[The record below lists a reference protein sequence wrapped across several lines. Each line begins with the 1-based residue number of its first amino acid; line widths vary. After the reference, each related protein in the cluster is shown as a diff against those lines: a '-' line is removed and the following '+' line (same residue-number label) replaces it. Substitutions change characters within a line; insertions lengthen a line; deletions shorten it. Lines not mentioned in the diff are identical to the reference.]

1 MLLVTLSHPNSG
13 WSMVKFSQMLKD
25 AIEQNFDEVT
35 FVKPTNIISERISN
49 SYLRKIAI
57 YFEKKI
63 LFSVYILYVSKRIRA
78 KKLLIADHS
87 DSLLT
92 FLVWGIDRIVVCHDL
107 FAIQAMLGHIQNV
120 NQSIREKFELRLN
133 YQTLKWAKRILAVSN
148 STAKTVKLYLPQ
160 ASVQILP
167 LTVSKVVKSNPSVN
181 LIDSLQ
187 PRHFCILPMNS
198 HWRKNRIAGIRSWSE
213 IRNVIPEFDLKL
225 LIIGNNLDA
234 EELCYLNNSGNFSSL
249 YIKQNIGEEEL
260 SNLYQSCQFVIFT
273 SLYEGFGLPIIESN
287 SHGKLTLH
295 SDIEVL
301 NEIGGTCNV
310 RLKAGDGEN
319 DWLSIWNKLSNSE
332 NRKLAQDY
340 YHKTYSNE
348 LFTLRLK
355 HILTNAE

>member
-1 MLLVTLSHPNSG
+1 
-13 WSMVKFSQMLKD
+13 
-25 AIEQNFDEVT
+25 VT

-49 SYLRKIAI
+49 SYFKKVAI

-63 LFSVYILYVSKRIRA
+63 LFPVYISFISKRIRA

-92 FLVWGIDRIVVCHDL
+92 LFVWGIDRVVVCHDL

-133 YQTLKWAKRILAVSN
+133 YQTLKWAKLIVAVSN
-148 STAKTVKLYLPQ
+148 STAKNVRSYLPEV
-160 ASVQILP
+160 AVEVLP
-167 LTVSKVVKSNPSVN
+167 LTVSKVIKSNPSVN

-187 PRHFCILPMNS
+187 LKHFCILPMNS

-234 EELCYLNNSGNFSSL
+234 EELSYLDKSGNFSSL
-249 YIKQNIGEEEL
+249 YIKRNIGEEEL

-273 SLYEGFGLPIIESN
+273 SIYEGFGLPIIESN

-310 RLKAGDGEN
+310 RLMADDGEN

-332 NRKLAQDY
+332 NRKHAQEHY
-340 YHKTYSNE
+340 NKTYSNE